1 MESVYKELLA
11 VATEYAAK
19 FSSIPESDFSAKPNP
34 TKWSK
39 KEVVGHLIDSAQS
52 NLRRFV
58 VGQYEDR
65 PNIVYSQDFWVQA
78 NGYNQTKKEDVIAL
92 WRLLNQQI
100 AAVLKNMPKEN
111 YSCEVN
117 TGKGKLELYTLEW
130 LAADYVKHMKHHI
143 NQVIPKSFDIKYP

>member
-1 MESVYKELLA
+1 MEAIYKELLSI
-11 VATEYAAK
+11 VSEYAPK
-19 FSSIPESDFSAKPNP
+19 FLALSEAELSAKPNP

-58 VGQYEDR
+58 VGQYEDH

-92 WRLLNQQI
+92 LRLINQQI
-100 AAVLKNMPKEN
+100 ATVLKNMPKEN
-111 YSCEVN
+111 YSREVN
-117 TGKGKLELYTLEW
+117 TGKGKLELHTLEW

-143 NQVIPKSFDIKYP
+143 NQVITNSFDIKYP

>member
-11 VATEYAAK
+11 IISEYAVK
-19 FSSIPESDFSAKPNP
+19 FSAISDTEFSEKANP

-39 KEVVGHLIDSAQS
+39 KEVIGHLIDSAQS

-58 VGQYEDR
+58 VGQYEDQ
-65 PNIVYSQDFWVQA
+65 PNIVYQQDFWVQS
-78 NGYNQTKKEDVIAL
+78 NGYQQARKEDVIAL

-100 AAVLKNMPKEN
+100 ATVLMNMPKET
-111 YSCEVN
+111 YTRAVN
-117 TGKGKLELYTLEW
+117 TGKGTPELHALEW

-143 NQVIPKSFDIKYP
+143 NQVISESFNVVYP